1 MRNIKLVLEY
11 DGTNYAG
18 FQRQKNHTTIQQVLE
33 EKLTKITKE
42 TTKITGSGR
51 TDAGVH
57 ALAQV
62 VNFHTAGN
70 VPTHAFVPA
79 LNSILPKDI
88 VVVSAEEVSEK
99 FHARFSPKKKTYR
112 YLIYNAPLPT
122 PFRRNTCAWLK
133 QPMDAA
139 KMNKAAKFFRGKHD
153 FSAFQKT
160 GSPRKTSMC
169 NIYESGVKRK
179 KGDMIEI
186 TFTADRF
193 LYGMVRAMTGFLID
207 VGLGKREPEEIK
219 KTLASGDKKN
229 LPPPA
234 PACGLYLVNV
244 AY

>member
-1 MRNIKLVLEY
+1 MRNIKLVIQY

-18 FQRQKNHTTIQQVLE
+18 FQRQKNHITIQQVVE
-33 EKLTKITKE
+33 EKLSRITKE
-42 TTKITGSGR
+42 TIKITGSGR

-57 ALAQV
+57 ALGQV
-62 VNFHTAGN
+62 VNFHTESN

-79 LNSILPKDI
+79 LNSLLPKDI
-88 VVVSAEEVSEK
+88 VVMSAEEVSEN

-112 YLIYNAPLPT
+112 YVICNT
-122 PFRRNTCAWLK
+122 PIPSPFCRNTAAWLK
-133 QPMDAA
+133 HPLDAA
-139 KMNKAAKFFRGKHD
+139 KMYKAAKFFRGKHD

-160 GSPRKTSMC
+160 GSPRKTSVC
-169 NIYESGVKRK
+169 KISAAGVKRK

-193 LYGMVRAMTGFLID
+193 LYGMARAMAGFLID
-207 VGLGKREPEEIK
+207 IGIGKRKPEDIK
-219 KTLASGDKKN
+219 KALSSGDKKN
-229 LPPPA
+229 LPAPA